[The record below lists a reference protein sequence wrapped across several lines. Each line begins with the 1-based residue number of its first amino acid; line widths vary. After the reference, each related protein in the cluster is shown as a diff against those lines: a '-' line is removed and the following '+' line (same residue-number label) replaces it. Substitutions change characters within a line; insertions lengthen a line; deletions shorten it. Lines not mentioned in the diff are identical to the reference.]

1 VIILDIDRRTLTGLL
16 LILFLFSS
24 WSIGIVLDLSPGFE
38 EPVQPIMSEPYLW
51 PILVI
56 ATIALTIGLLI
67 KKRTPAYILAV
78 IFWPSV
84 MIGAYLLLIFAER
97 WSLFLI
103 VLTIGISAMGI
114 WKGYK
119 EDSMSAYLV
128 GVALIGVLLLAAIF
142 LGGGG
147 EWISEEIGV
156 NGEAPTIPWDDPG
169 VFVETTFGGIGTFM
183 LIILVGFI
191 LVFLLFQQVM
201 PVIRSST
208 EKGDD
213 EDVLENELS
222 STVDSAVMEL
232 REGKDIHS
240 TILRCYQRMCSIL
253 EKKGAK
259 NFEFMT
265 PREFE
270 KQAIRTLNVPNSK
283 LSEIREVFELAKYS
297 GYRLGEE
304 EKDKAVKALKELRKE
319 LR

>member
-1 VIILDIDRRTLTGLL
+1 MIILDIDRRTLTGLL

-213 EDVLENELS
+213 EYVLENELS

>member
-1 VIILDIDRRTLTGLL
+1 
-16 LILFLFSS
+16 
-24 WSIGIVLDLSPGFE
+24 VLDLSPGFE

>member
-1 VIILDIDRRTLTGLL
+1 M
-16 LILFLFSS
+16 
-24 WSIGIVLDLSPGFE
+24 LDLSPGFE

-213 EDVLENELS
+213 EYVLENELS